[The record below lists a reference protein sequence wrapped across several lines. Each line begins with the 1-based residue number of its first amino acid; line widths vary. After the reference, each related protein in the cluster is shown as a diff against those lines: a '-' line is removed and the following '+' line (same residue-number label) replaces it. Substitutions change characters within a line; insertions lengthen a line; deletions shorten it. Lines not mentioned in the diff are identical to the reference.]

1 MELLFVA
8 LGAILIGLGLRYL
21 LPGKDSYGSALLPAV
36 STIAASVIWA
46 GLTWLGWPF
55 DGAWIWWV
63 SLVGGGLIAIAVAL
77 FVVPRRRQ
85 ADAAAFER
93 LNRVQTGN

>member
-8 LGAILIGLGLRYL
+8 LGAVLIGLGIRLL
-21 LPGKDSYGSALLPAV
+21 LPGRDSYGSALLPAV
-36 STIAASVIWA
+36 CTIVSSAIWA

-63 SLVGGGLIAIAVAL
+63 SLVGGGLIAIALAL
-77 FVVPRRRQ
+77 LLVPRRRHS
-85 ADAAAFER
+85 DAATLER
-93 LNRVQTGN
+93 LNRTLAGS